1 MALKKPKHSSM
12 GNSGFGY
19 HFNAL
24 SGQSDELA
32 NAYQLIFTTAKK
44 LQLRTIL
51 ETWVPLLRKFVR
63 HARLFN
69 PAVTAYHSP

>member
-1 MALKKPKHSSM
+1 MCK
-12 GNSGFGY
+12 SGFGY

-24 SGQSDELA
+24 SGHSDELA

-51 ETWVPLLRKFVR
+51 ETWIPLLRKFVR
-63 HARLFN
+63 HIGLFDI
-69 PAVTAYHSP
+69 

>member
-1 MALKKPKHSSM
+1 MMALQRPEHSSTS
-12 GNSGFGY
+12 NSGFGY

-24 SGQSDELA
+24 SGQSDEFA

-63 HARLFN
+63 HTDYLI
-69 PAVTAYHSP
+69 PL